1 MKKARGFRKLVLTK
15 KNNISGQLMQHKEKI
30 VDVVF
35 KVTLMLFCGFGIIFA
50 SKYYDVWAKYV
61 VNDSSEEVVN
71 ANSFYFTSNYLNPI
85 GADNSVSEYILF
97 GWDGKSKKSF
107 PFNIRNYDNPLLYNN
122 ESQDVEYEISYEI
135 LNGDEEYVDAKVY
148 RIENGSETETL
159 GGILLGG
166 SDSYTAHEYKLSIT
180 SKDAL
185 ETIDHDVTI
194 LLTAKTKNAPYYA
207 ELQTK
212 ITLQYTSFKNFIAHQ
227 GFSTEENNE
236 SVKALRFDIN
246 TANQIDESEM
256 ENTDITI
263 ATETIHLSWNNA
275 LVELNG
281 FDKKIT
287 DRLASKKLADVL
299 NEYEKVYQCKNTII
313 IDETTNVG
321 HIYFDALAYSAY
333 EVIFYKRENTEGNE
347 SIWKNAEGDYL
358 WDLEPVNVSE
368 GGLVYAE
375 KVDK

>member
-1 MKKARGFRKLVLTK
+1 MKDIKGFKYFILSKK
-15 KNNISGQLMQHKEKI
+15 KNMSGQLMQHKERI

-50 SKYYDVWAKYV
+50 SKYYDIWAKYI
-61 VNDSSEEVVN
+61 VNESSKEVVN

-135 LNGDEEYVDAKVY
+135 LNGDEQYVDATVY
-148 RIENGSETETL
+148 RIENGVETSTL
-159 GGILLGG
+159 EGVLLGG

-180 SKDAL
+180 SKDDS

-227 GFSTEENNE
+227 GFSEEEDNE
-236 SVKALRFDIN
+236 IVKALRFDIN

-263 ATETIHLSWNNA
+263 ATETIHLTWNNA

-287 DRLASKKLADVL
+287 DRLDAKKMADVL
-299 NEYEKVYQCKNTII
+299 NEYDKVYQCKNTII
-313 IDETTNVG
+313 IDEDNNVG

-333 EVIFYKRENTEGNE
+333 EVIFYKRENTAGNEGLWKDAEGNF
-347 SIWKNAEGDYL
+347 L
-358 WDLEPVNVSE
+358 WDLEPIQISE
-368 GGLVYAE
+368 GGLVFAE
-375 KVDK
+375 KIDR